1 MGYNRTPNTVVAG
14 RGLKQSPPVTGT
26 LPAGIVPVTVD
37 GDIATTTSL
46 GLVQVGSGLAIDPL
60 GVLSTSGSGGNYSS
74 GAWTPGLA
82 GPAAGTITLT
92 IKNAKFIKVGQLV
105 TCFFDFKVAS
115 IASGSNS
122 SILYL
127 TGLPFLSMTSTGTVG
142 SVYTSYWEFM
152 DLNLVEVSGTVIS
165 NDTKALLWKANSPQS
180 TLSSLIRDDI
190 KVGSVL
196 AGTAVYFSAS

>member
-14 RGLKQSPPVTGT
+14 RGLKQSPPVNGT
-26 LPAGIVPVTVD
+26 LPAGVIPVIVD
-37 GDIATTTSL
+37 GDIATTSSL

-60 GVLSTSGSGGNYSS
+60 GVLSASGGGNYSS
-74 GAWTPGLA
+74 GPWTPGLA

-92 IKNAKFIKVGQLV
+92 LKNAKFTKVGQLV

-115 IASGSNS
+115 MGSGTNS
-122 SILYL
+122 SPLYL
-127 TGLPFLSMTSTGTVG
+127 TGLPFLSITDAGTVG

-152 DLNLVEVSGTVIS
+152 DLNLVEVSGTVVS
-165 NDTKALLWKANSPQS
+165 GDTKALLWKANSPQS
-180 TLSSLIRDDI
+180 SLSSLIRDDI

-196 AGTAVYFSAS
+196 TGTAVYFSAS

>member
-1 MGYNRTPNTVVAG
+1 MGYNRTPNTVIAG
-14 RGLKQSPPVTGT
+14 RGLKQSPSVTGT
-26 LPAGIVPVTVD
+26 VPVGVVAVTVD
-37 GDIATTTSL
+37 GDIATTNSL

-60 GVLSTSGSGGNYSS
+60 GVLSASGGGNYSS

-92 IKNAKFIKVGQLV
+92 IKNAKFTKVGQLV
-105 TCFFDFKVAS
+105 TCFFDFKVTN
-115 IASGSNS
+115 IATGIDS

-127 TGLPFLSMTSTGTVG
+127 TGLPFLSITDTGTVG

-165 NDTKALLWKANSPQS
+165 SDTKALLWKANSPQS
-180 TLSSLIRDDI
+180 SLSSLVRSDI
-190 KVGSVL
+190 QVGSTL
-196 AGTAVYFSAS
+196 AGTVVYFSAS

>member
-1 MGYNRTPNTVVAG
+1 MGYNRTPNTVIAG
-14 RGLKQSPPVTGT
+14 RGLKQSPSVTGT
-26 LPAGIVPVTVD
+26 VPVGVVAVTVD
-37 GDIATTTSL
+37 GDIATTNSL

-60 GVLSTSGSGGNYSS
+60 GVLTAQGGDNYSS

-92 IKNAKFIKVGQLV
+92 IKNAKFTKVGQLV
-105 TCFFDFKVAS
+105 TCFFDFKVSS
-115 IASGSNS
+115 IGSGTNS

-127 TGLPFLSMTSTGTVG
+127 TGLPFLSITDVGTVG

-165 NDTKALLWKANSPQS
+165 SDTKALLWKANSPQS
-180 TLSSLIRDDI
+180 SLSSLVRDDI
-190 KVGSVL
+190 QVGSTL
-196 AGTAVYFSAS
+196 AGTVVYFSAS

>member
-26 LPAGIVPVTVD
+26 LPAGVIPVTVD
-37 GDIATTTSL
+37 GDIATTSSL

-105 TCFFDFKVAS
+105 TCFFDFKVAGLG
-115 IASGSNS
+115 SGTNS
-122 SILYL
+122 SLLYL
-127 TGLPFLSMTSTGTVG
+127 TGLPFLSITDTGTVG

-152 DLNLVEVSGTVIS
+152 DLNLVDVSGTVNS
-165 NDTKALLWKANSPQS
+165 NDTKALLWKANSPQN
-180 TLSSLIRDDI
+180 TLSSLVRDDI
-190 KVGSVL
+190 RVGSTL